1 MKIAKSKMTAIA
13 FALLMIFSMTASMIL
28 LPTTNALAP
37 GKINI
42 PTYAFISVSPNPIG
56 MGQTVNVNFWINE
69 PPPTASAQYGDRW
82 QNMTVIVTLPDK
94 STTKL
99 GPFSSDDTGGTHTTY
114 TPSATGNYTFQ
125 MTFPGQLLGRQQS
138 RSRNSNVGTYG

>member
-1 MKIAKSKMTAIA
+1 MKLAKSKITAIA
-13 FALLMIFSMTASMIL
+13 FALLLIFSMTASLIL
-28 LPTTNALAP
+28 LPTTTALAP

-56 MGQTVNVNFWINE
+56 LGQQVNVNFWINE

-82 QNMTVIVTLPDK
+82 GNMTVIVTLPDK

-99 GPFSSDDTGGTHTTY
+99 GPFKSDDTGGTYTTY

-125 MTFPGQLLGRQQS
+125 MTFPGQLHRQQS
-138 RSRNSNVGTYG
+138 RSRNSHNGTYG